1 MNTVSSLT
9 VATNNASKAIN
20 NASKA
25 TNTALNSLSNF
36 ATSTMPNAL
45 NSGLN
50 SVTNFA
56 TKTMPNAT
64 VSALNSVSDFATSS
78 VPNALN
84 SMATSTLN
92 SVAPIANSL
101 MPFSTNS
108 KNNSKNANIF
118 TNVSNSF
125 SNSSANKNSSSNAS
139 ILSGWRFPL
148 MIFLVL
154 AAIATT
160 VIVIFRE
167 QIEAS
172 YKHIAIEFRKIFGI
186 NTDDDMQDTDEPG
199 LTKPV
204 DSSMDVSHAN
214 ASKSKSIIEKILPL
228 GSSEVFTVS
237 SNDYTYYDAEP
248 LCKALG
254 AELATYDQLKSA
266 WENGADWCNYG
277 WTKGQVAVYPTQ
289 KDTWEKV
296 QSGPEDER
304 DACGQP
310 GVNGG
315 YFDNPEMRFGVN
327 CYGKKPD
334 QSTNDERVL
343 MLNGSIPK
351 TAESLKIDK
360 QINKYKTMAD
370 KLGVLPF
377 NNEKWGST
385 V

>member
-9 VATNNASKAIN
+9 KATNNASKA
-20 NASKA
+20 
-25 TNTALNSLSNF
+25 TNSALNSLSVF

-56 TKTMPNAT
+56 TKTVPNAT
-64 VSALNSVSDFATSS
+64 VSALNSVSDFATNS

-84 SMATSTLN
+84 SVATKTVN

-108 KNNSKNANIF
+108 NKNSNKNANIF
-118 TNVSNSF
+118 TNVSNS
-125 SNSSANKNSSSNAS
+125 SANKNSSSTS
-139 ILSGWRFPL
+139 FLSAWRFPI

-160 VIVIFRE
+160 VIVVFRE

-172 YKHIAIEFRKIFGI
+172 YSHLAVEFRKIFGI
-186 NTDDDMQDTDEPG
+186 KTADDITDPSEPAV
-199 LTKPV
+199 TKPV
-204 DSSMDVSHAN
+204 DTPMDVSHAN
-214 ASKSKSIIEKILPL
+214 ATKSKSIVEKILPL
-228 GSSEVFTVS
+228 GTNEVFNVS

-254 AELATYDQLKSA
+254 AELATYDQLKNA

-351 TAESLKIDK
+351 TAQSLKIDK
-360 QINKYKTMAD
+360 QINQYKAMAD

-377 NNEKWGST
+377 NNDKWGST

>member
-9 VATNNASKAIN
+9 KGANNATKAAN
-20 NASKA
+20 SAM
-25 TNTALNSLSNF
+25 NSLSVF
-36 ATSTMPNAL
+36 ATSTMPGAL
-45 NSGLN
+45 NSMA
-50 SVTNFA
+50 NFA
-56 TKTMPNAT
+56 TKTLPNAT
-64 VSALNSVSDFATSS
+64 VSALNSVSDFATST
-78 VPNALN
+78 VPDALN
-84 SMATSTLN
+84 SVATTTVN

-108 KNNSKNANIF
+108 NKNTNGNSNKNANANANVF
-118 TNVSNSF
+118 TNVSNSTLT
-125 SNSSANKNSSSNAS
+125 SAQST
-139 ILSGWRFPL
+139 LSAWRFPL

-154 AAIATT
+154 AAVVTT
-160 VIVIFRE
+160 VMVVFRE
-167 QIEAS
+167 QIESS
-172 YKHIAIEFRKIFGI
+172 YSNIAVEFRKIFGI
-186 NTDDDMQDTDEPG
+186 KTADDTTTPSHPA

-204 DSSMDVSHAN
+204 DTSMDVSQAN
-214 ASKSKSIIEKILPL
+214 ATKSKSIVEKILPL
-228 GSSEVFTVS
+228 GTNEVFNVS

-254 AELATYDQLKSA
+254 AELATYDQLKTA

-289 KDTWEKV
+289 KATWEKV
-296 QSGPEDER
+296 QNGPEDER
-304 DACGQP
+304 SACGQP

-334 QSTNDERVL
+334 QSTNDERIL
-343 MLNGSIPK
+343 MINGSIPK
-351 TAESLKIDK
+351 TAEALKIDK
-360 QINKYKTMAD
+360 QINQYKAMAD

-377 NNEKWGST
+377 NNDKWDSP